1 METYTK
7 YSWKEW
13 QCGQLFD
20 CWCKTYRQKG
30 SWTLSY
36 SMSSFYQW
44 KSWGAENQNQSLKVL
59 YLTGGKAKIRTPVS
73 LILAHCFLLRLHLLI
88 KLSLSNV
95 NISYNWCAQAIKKE
109 IFLPKYT
116 SIPPKSTECLLWIRP
131 VPWLEIQSSGA
142 QSIHCTV
149 WSVPVHLK
157 LTVYCESTMQSNTK
171 SLQLCLTLSPPGC
184 SVHRILQARILEWV
198 TISFPRGSS
207 WLRDRTY
214 VSSITCNGR

>member
-1 METYTK
+1 MGSSLTADAKLTGRRALGLYLIQCPHFTNEKAEVQRTK
-7 YSWKEW
+7 TSH
-13 QCGQLFD
+13 
-20 CWCKTYRQKG
+20 
-30 SWTLSY
+30 
-36 SMSSFYQW
+36 
-44 KSWGAENQNQSLKVL
+44 SLKVL
-59 YLTGGKAKIRTPVS
+59 YLTGGKAKIRTPVG

-149 WSVPVHLK
+149 WSVSVHLK
-157 LTVYCESTMQSNTK
+157 LTEYCESTMQSNTK
-171 SLQLCLTLSPPGC
+171 SLQLCLTLSPPGS

-207 WLRDRTY
+207 
-214 VSSITCNGR
+214 